1 MYVTEPKW
9 QVSEKK
15 QMISYDCKSDWCT
28 YRIKIHCKLQN
39 LQRVQSQHSKIMPW
53 WTCVRL
59 ELKRSLAFICNLH
72 YKHFTIAWISKIV
85 MIRKRSK
92 LITSTGTDQLSKHF
106 SLQVYQDLSAG
117 LCTQNK
123 VNLWYYTGCNSTSL
137 WKPPRRTIF
146 H

>member
-1 MYVTEPKW
+1 MCVYLKRFYRKDINSYLLIHPMDEICFLKLKIRHMYVTEPKQ
-9 QVSEKK
+9 QVSKKK

-59 ELKRSLAFICNLH
+59 ELKRSLAFICNLN

-85 MIRKRSK
+85 MIRKRPK
-92 LITSTGTDQLSKHF
+92 LITSSGTDQISKHI
-106 SLQVYQDLSAG
+106 SY
-117 LCTQNK
+117 K
-123 VNLWYYTGCNSTSL
+123 
-137 WKPPRRTIF
+137 
-146 H
+146 